1 MKKTYVSI
9 IMASSID
16 GKITLP
22 NYEKVKFA
30 SDEDKK
36 LLMKKRSECDCIIMG
51 SLTVKKGSSSTISNL
66 IKEKSNQPLN
76 VLISSTLNL
85 NPEKLRYFKDNE
97 IKRVIFT
104 TSKSPTKKRKE
115 LQRFSEI
122 IIVKKDKNGL
132 VNVKE
137 VYESLVNRF
146 GCKKILIEG
155 GGLLNKSFL
164 EKGLVDDLYLTICPL
179 IIADIKA
186 RSFVEGSGLPKE
198 QIKRLKLI
206 DFKKNKSDEL
216 FLHYRFDKK
225 GNAKWE
231 KKGINWRLIH

>member
-30 SDEDKK
+30 SDKDKK
-36 LLMKKRSECDCIIMG
+36 FLLRKRSEYDCIIMG
-51 SLTVKKGSSSTISNL
+51 SLTVKRGSSSTTSDL
-66 IKEKSNQPLN
+66 IKEKSKQPLN
-76 VLISSTLNL
+76 VLISTDLNL
-85 NPEKLRYFKDNE
+85 NPGKLRYFKDNE
-97 IKRVIFT
+97 IKRAIFT
-104 TSKSPTKKRKE
+104 TSKSPIKKRKE
-115 LQRFSEI
+115 LGKFSEI
-122 IIVKKDKNGL
+122 LIVKKDKNGL
-132 VNVKE
+132 VDVKK
-137 VYESLVNRF
+137 VYETLVKKF
-146 GCKKILIEG
+146 DCKRILIEG

-179 IIADIKA
+179 IIANIRA

-206 DFKKNKSDEL
+206 DFKKSKSDEL
-216 FLHYRFDKK
+216 FLHYKFQKN

-231 KKGINWRLIH
+231 KKGINWRLIN

>member
-1 MKKTYVSI
+1 MKKTYVSM

-76 VLISSTLNL
+76 VLISSNLNL
-85 NPEKLRYFKDNE
+85 NPKKLRYFKDNE

-104 TSKSPTKKRKE
+104 TSKSPIKKRKE

-137 VYESLVNRF
+137 VYESLVNKF
-146 GCKKILIEG
+146 CCKRILIEG

-186 RSFVEGSGLPKE
+186 RSFVEGSDLPKE

-225 GNAKWE
+225 DNAKWE
-231 KKGINWRLIH
+231 KKGINWRLIN